1 MVINKIFS
9 LLSFGFFITILNGCT
24 YGLLYSDS
32 TEPIVTNM
40 KSTPRGNNVCESGTK
55 LVSVPFVSGSLTAS
69 WDSQA
74 IGDAAKKAGLSEIYY
89 ADLHTL
95 RILGVWQKQTVQVYG
110 K

>member
-1 MVINKIFS
+1 MAIKKIQLLFFCAFS
-9 LLSFGFFITILNGCT
+9 LAVLNGCT
-24 YGLLYSDS
+24 YGLLYTDS
-32 TEPIVTNM
+32 VEPVVTNM
-40 KSTPRGNNVCESGTK
+40 RSTPFGSSVAESNTK

-74 IGDAAKKAGLSEIYY
+74 IGDAAKRAGLTEIYY

-110 K
+110 R